1 MSARVDV
8 DVEERPHL
16 MERQSHYPPEL
27 LQACG
32 DMAYRDDLT
41 GLLNRRLLNSLFES
55 WWRTVTEGCGHI
67 SLIMIDLDGFKE
79 VNDRCGHLA
88 GDAVLG
94 ATADLLR
101 RHFRS
106 DDLLIRYGGDEFLI
120 VLPGVSRADAGG
132 LAERARRAMDS
143 LREDP
148 AVQQAGVEEPVSF
161 SLGVASWPDDGAAG
175 EQILAVADSRLLAD
189 KRRRRRKA
197 DALARWALAV
207 GLGLAVL
214 GAGLAT
220 GFWAGRDATS
230 VPVAIE
236 PPDAPAPP
244 ERDGDA
250 VEFARR
256 EAELLSQIAD
266 LKTQLDELGRRP
278 VSGDEQE
285 QRQAE
290 SLALEETIR
299 RLETQ
304 LQEQARLVPAAPL
317 PTPISGPVSAQPAI
331 PPGPGPT
338 PPAPAETEPVET
350 RVAPTVA
357 LPLLRQASPPRYPEM
372 ALRLRRE
379 TQVEV
384 VVVVDETGRVVHAE
398 VTGPPA
404 GMGFD
409 EAAREAALR
418 SEFLPG
424 TVDGEPVAME
434 TRITVHFRLTR
445 SR

>member
-1 MSARVDV
+1 M
-8 DVEERPHL
+8 DVEERPYL

-101 RHFRS
+101 GHFRS
-106 DDLLIRYGGDEFLI
+106 DDLLVRYGGDEFLI

-207 GLGLAVL
+207 GLGAAVV

-220 GFWAGRDATS
+220 GFWAGLSGTSGPAAFDPPGAVPTPAEDRDS
-230 VPVAIE
+230 E
-236 PPDAPAPP
+236 
-244 ERDGDA
+244 
-250 VEFARR
+250 EFARR
-256 EAELLSQIAD
+256 EGELLSQIAE
-266 LKTQLDELGRRP
+266 LKSQLDELRRRP
-278 VSGDEQE
+278 VSGSREE

-290 SLALEETIR
+290 SRALEETIR

-304 LQEQARLVPAAPL
+304 LQEQARFDPVEAL
-317 PTPISGPVSAQPAI
+317 PTPTPEPVVAPSVVSPVPA
-331 PPGPGPT
+331 PT
-338 PPAPAETEPVET
+338 PLPALEVAPVET
-350 RVAPTVA
+350 VAARDVV
-357 LPLLRQASPPRYPEM
+357 LPVLRRASPPRYPEM

-424 TVDGEPVAME
+424 TADGEPVAME
-434 TRITVHFRLTR
+434 TRITVHFRLSR